1 MNSSERGQ
9 AIIELALTLPLL
21 LMIVL
26 GVFDFG
32 LMFQRFE
39 VVTNA
44 AREGARLAVLSDQY
58 TTAQA
63 RQRALD
69 YLSAGGVTGNVR
81 TGDCT
86 TTGSGGDICVYVV
99 KQTNAITGTTPAVNV
114 DEMLVRVEYDH
125 SFTFVGPI
133 MSLFGGSLGT
143 TPLRVVSR
151 MRVE

>member
-1 MNSSERGQ
+1 
-9 AIIELALTLPLL
+9 
-21 LMIVL
+21 L

-32 LMFQRFE
+32 LMFQRYE

-44 AREGARLAVLSDQY
+44 AREGARLAVLKDQY
-58 TTAQA
+58 TPAQA

-69 YLSAGGVTGNVR
+69 YLAAGGVTGTVR

-86 TTGSGGDICVYVV
+86 SGTTAGTICVYVPDTPSSV
-99 KQTNAITGTTPAVNV
+99 PLTGTSPVINV
-114 DEMLVRVEYDH
+114 TETFCRVEYDH
-125 SFTFVGPI
+125 QFAFVGPI

-143 TPLRVVSR
+143 TPLRAASW